1 MEDSIILIWVPI
13 GLLIGALV
21 GQTKGRTGAG
31 AVLGLLL
38 GPIGWLAVA
47 LGPNMK
53 PKCPLCGGVIVQGA
67 IRCKNCGGDINQS
80 HPVSNVSK
88 MESVMKHRQ
97 LRVRPT
103 KQSLRPRED
112 STPCPFCDTPLS
124 LSSLRVGRNVCP
136 SCKKEFEAEA

>member
-1 MEDSIILIWVPI
+1 VDEMMLLLWVPV

-47 LGPNMK
+47 LGPSMK
-53 PKCPLCGGVIVQGA
+53 PKCPLCGGIIVQGA
-67 IRCKNCGGDINQS
+67 IRCKNCGGDISQS
-80 HPVSNVSK
+80 QPVPKGSHKEPVSNHK
-88 MESVMKHRQ
+88 Q

-103 KQSLRPRED
+103 RPSIQNREET
-112 STPCPFCDTPLS
+112 TPCPLCNVLLR
-124 LSSLRVGRNVCP
+124 LSSIRVGRNVCP
-136 SCKKEFEAEA
+136 SCKNEFEAEA